1 MYQRR
6 PAEEDEVETEVHS
19 TLDGLQTNLV
29 ALVKEICAPL
39 FVVFDFFRLDDAIY
53 EEIVNAYVD
62 GRVV

>member
-1 MYQRR
+1 M
-6 PAEEDEVETEVHS
+6 PSTEEDEVAKEVHS

-29 ALVKEICAPL
+29 DLVKDICAPL
-39 FVVFDFFRLDDAIY
+39 FVVFDFFRVDDAIY